1 MPRPALPR
9 CCHAACPPL
18 QSSPDPRENRVGGWA
33 KKCARCCGC
42 GPSLR
47 FRSVSLLRVQKESM
61 KAMRGLV
68 SLGECCFSSSR
79 SLPLI
84 ASPRLRRLQHHAP
97 LGSPRAP
104 RPPGISWVLQEP
116 PPAGRASPVE
126 RGGAGSRGSGRLLHG
141 LLLLGGMARAARAS
155 MHGARGRSPDLHA
168 GAFPPR
174 NPPLSSDLM
183 HPCAPGNPATARGA
197 PLTGSA
203 AGLLPQPLL
212 LLQPYGTNGFPL
224 NSHCHSCLRSWPCGP

>member
-1 MPRPALPR
+1 MQCGIARGTR
-9 CCHAACPPL
+9 AA
-18 QSSPDPRENRVGGWA
+18 QQPDPRENRVGGWA

-104 RPPGISWVLQEP
+104 RPPG
-116 PPAGRASPVE
+116 
-126 RGGAGSRGSGRLLHG
+126 
-141 LLLLGGMARAARAS
+141 
-155 MHGARGRSPDLHA
+155 
-168 GAFPPR
+168 
-174 NPPLSSDLM
+174 PL
-183 HPCAPGNPATARGA
+183 A
-197 PLTGSA
+197 SA
-203 AGLLPQPLL
+203 AGAVAVELV
-212 LLQPYGTNGFPL
+212 
-224 NSHCHSCLRSWPCGP
+224 